1 MKNILVT
8 CLKDETNLLQ
18 SSHLVTSIAK
28 ENPHCEVSILTFS
41 DLESS
46 ANLIQDARK
55 VFTIDRFKI
64 EHLKSGSLYSDAFA
78 LNTLADSLSEVLDTN
93 WNQVVNFGN
102 DQISAHLIPLLT
114 VEEIAGAHITNYGSV
129 STSDRW
135 SSYANYYRPS
145 NSETQI
151 EPQTCFHHSAKVPM
165 HHDCARIKMS
175 QDFSMVANQNFA
187 RIRASKNGDQG
198 AIIVGINLNESKTG
212 NSFSPETLSDMIETF
227 ESSFEYKPVL
237 LTNGSSLEKEL
248 VNELNRQFGN
258 NLISVNMDI
267 TAAPSVLANLDWLI
281 TKPNRI
287 CALAEAMDTN
297 IIETI
302 VKGETSRT
310 FKEGSFVIQ
319 ELNISHTADDIYF
332 LLNQENQTVL
342 PMGIKNSENKVYS
355 RLRDNFGFFK
365 TLIRGPIELK
375 DELNYHISRNYHYA
389 LMGYE
394 LDDEILK
401 SLHEGTNREE
411 LMSYT
416 SQAKEELTECVKT
429 LLATLRSLQSVKQ
442 SNKNAPRFLQYMES
456 LMALGK
462 EDILPQAAISLFEAS
477 VENITSTDFSK
488 NLEDIE
494 KSLFTLKGDF
504 KILTKIFENLL
515 SEKSEDKRTQE
526 EL

>member
-18 SSHLVTSIAK
+18 SSHLVTSLAK
-28 ENPHCEVSILTFS
+28 ENPHCEISILTFA

-46 ANLIQDARK
+46 AKLIKDARN

-64 EHLKSGSLYSDAFA
+64 EHLKSGALYSDAFA
-78 LNTLADSLSEVLDTN
+78 LNTLADSLSVVMSTE
-93 WNQVVNFGN
+93 WSKVVNFGN
-102 DQISAHLIPLLT
+102 DQISAHLIPLLQA
-114 VEEIAGAHITNYGSV
+114 EEIAGSHITNYGSV

-135 SSYANYYRPS
+135 SSYANYFRPAS
-145 NSETQI
+145 GETQI
-151 EPQTCFHHSAKVPM
+151 EPQTCFHHSALTPM
-165 HHDCARIKMS
+165 HNDCERIRMG

-187 RIRASKNGDQG
+187 RIRASKNGEQG
-198 AIIVGINLNESKTG
+198 AIVVGINLTESKSG
-212 NSFSPETLSDMIETF
+212 NSFKIETLADMVETM

-237 LTNGSSLEKEL
+237 LTNGSHEEKQI
-248 VNELNRQFGN
+248 VNELNRQFNN

-281 TKPNRI
+281 TRPNRI
-287 CALAEAMDTN
+287 CALAEAIDAN
-297 IIETI
+297 IIET
-302 VKGETSRT
+302 VCKGEISRT
-310 FKEGSFVIQ
+310 FKDGSFVIQ
-319 ELNISHTADDIYF
+319 ELDSNHTADDIYF

-342 PMGIKNSENKVYS
+342 PMGVKNSANKVYS
-355 RLRDNFGFFK
+355 RLKDELGFFK
-365 TLIRGPIELK
+365 TLIRGEMNLK
-375 DELNYHISRNYHYA
+375 EELNYHVSRSYHYA

-394 LDDEILK
+394 PDQELIK
-401 SLHEGTNREE
+401 SLQEGTSRDE
-411 LMSYT
+411 LVSYA

-442 SNKNAPRFLQYMES
+442 STKNAPRFLQYMEN

-494 KSLFTLKGDF
+494 ASLFTLKGDF
-504 KILTKIFENLL
+504 KLLTSIFEDLL
-515 SEKSEDKRTQE
+515 SENSAEKRTQE